1 AHPAKGLDRLGPR
14 QVRQHPVAGL
24 PDRQELPNGGP
35 RTQAMDDH
43 SRRQKSHTGYGIF
56 LPVMTATFT
65 PRPDMI
71 QATYKVLSDKLI
83 DPEKKAKA
91 IALGQTTDTWT
102 PNELSGKKKL
112 AKHTGVVLGID
123 EKTHVA
129 GHL

>member
-1 AHPAKGLDRLGPR
+1 MLCDSM
-14 QVRQHPVAGL
+14 V
-24 PDRQELPNGGP
+24 
-35 RTQAMDDH
+35 
-43 SRRQKSHTGYGIF
+43 
-56 LPVMTATFT
+56 ATFT
-65 PRPDMI
+65 ERPDLI
-71 QATYKVLSDKLI
+71 QVTYKVLSDKLI

-129 GHL
+129 GELYEYHLTVGYPSANTEDDIPSLLTMIFGKISMDGKIRL